1 MKKME
6 VTDIWEIQSE
16 LIRDWD
22 DSGKAVCKLAYYADK
37 FSGSFEKFLTHCTHC
52 GGNWGG
58 LLLSG
63 IRELY
68 PEIYEAI
75 PEKMGRNAFADLIHL
90 LRLLGVEFDEEK
102 KDA

>member
-1 MKKME
+1 MKRME

-16 LIRDWD
+16 IIRDWEEA
-22 DSGKAVCKLAYYADK
+22 GKAVCKLAYYADK
-37 FSGSFEKFLTHCTHC
+37 FGGSFEKFLTHCTTC